1 MENLARR
8 RLTRKNETRGEREC
22 QRLEPASRLSRPNLL
37 INLPPSLR
45 PQALRSVFAESGQRR
60 KDGFRWGFSTSHRLR
75 PFLCHIMQ
83 IPSGSNVE
91 VVDGVFQI
99 TEEGAAMSYAL
110 PRCKANVT
118 HPIMARALPPD
129 YDGWLAYV
137 GASNQRLHSSFIS
150 LPHVPT

>member
-1 MENLARR
+1 MIRARACKSSFSPQSINQSTTLAKD
-8 RLTRKNETRGEREC
+8 LKHFA
-22 QRLEPASRLSRPNLL
+22 ASSQKVDRSGKTTFVGAFHVS
-37 INLPPSLR
+37 PPS
-45 PQALRSVFAESGQRR
+45 
-60 KDGFRWGFSTSHRLR
+60 
-75 PFLCHIMQ
+75 FLCRMQ

-137 GASNQRLHSSFIS
+137 GASNQRLHGSFIS